1 MTDQDVCTLIY
12 QSAAATEPTGD
23 LTRWP
28 DVLTFKYPLTSLKPL
43 LRLMGFRDARLMTIV
58 VQSARSLPRNTS
70 REDVTTFKNV
80 LAEAL
85 AEQHRLDDA

>member
-1 MTDQDVCTLIY
+1 MNDEEICTMIY
-12 QSAAATEPTGD
+12 QSAAAVEPTGD
-23 LTRWP
+23 VTRWP
-28 DVLTFKYPLTSLKPL
+28 DVLAFKYPITALKPL
-43 LRLMGFRDARLMTIV
+43 LQLMGFRDARLLAIV